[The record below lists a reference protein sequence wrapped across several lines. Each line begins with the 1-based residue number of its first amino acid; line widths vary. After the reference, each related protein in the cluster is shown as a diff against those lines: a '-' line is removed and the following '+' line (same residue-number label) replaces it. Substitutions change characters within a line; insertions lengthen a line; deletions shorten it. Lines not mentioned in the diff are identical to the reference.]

1 MYKLQLEG
9 SCLNA
14 QISASFDD
22 PLKENAMRTTVV
34 LDDELL
40 EKAQSLTNLKE
51 KTSLLKEALKALIE
65 RESAKRL
72 ASLGGISP
80 DLQAISR
87 RQSEL

>member
-1 MYKLQLEG
+1 V

-14 QISASFDD
+14 QKSASFDD
-22 PLKENAMRTTVV
+22 ILKENIMRTTVV

-40 EKAQSLTNLKE
+40 EKAHSLTNLKE
-51 KTSLLKEALKALIE
+51 KSSLLKEALKALIE

-72 ASLGGISP
+72 ASLGGSAP
-80 DLQAISR
+80 DLQTISR